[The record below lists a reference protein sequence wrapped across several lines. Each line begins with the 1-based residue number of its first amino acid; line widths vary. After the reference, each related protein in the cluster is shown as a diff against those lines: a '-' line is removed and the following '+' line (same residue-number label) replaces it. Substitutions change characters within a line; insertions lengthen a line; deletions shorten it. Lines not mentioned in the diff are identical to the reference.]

1 MQGGI
6 LPRDV
11 TFGPG
16 FGFSTSLSSH
26 RRSARIS
33 GAGRRNRQSS
43 PARDRRK
50 PVPEQPSGGPAPV
63 FPRPRTGSQ
72 PGAAARSGA
81 ARRQSRYA
89 IQPPAQAWTSAIRP
103 GRPRQRLLAPVAPSR
118 FLTSSLLSIRSPG
131 RAAATSARRAAP
143 PSIGRQPRSSAK
155 SPAGSTGSPAPGQY
169 KQLQVARN
177 RGGLRQ

>member
-63 FPRPRTGSQ
+63 FPRPRNAFHPVPS
-72 PGAAARSGA
+72 RVGA

-89 IQPPAQAWTSAIRP
+89 IQPPAQAWTSAI
-103 GRPRQRLLAPVAPSR
+103 GRGRLRQRLLAPVAPSR
-118 FLTSSLLSIRSPG
+118 FLTSSLLSIRS
-131 RAAATSARRAAP
+131 RARTAATSARRAAP
-143 PSIGRQPRSSAK
+143 PSIGCQPRSSAE

-177 RGGLRQ
+177 RGDLRQ